1 MLDLSKN
8 DPAKISEAG
17 FEFNVVMPDG
27 TETEATVKVR
37 GKNSKKSVAFERK
50 MYTEYA
56 ARQEANVR
64 RGKKEETL
72 KIEEL
77 EERESQRAANR
88 VISWKGLGKDGVE
101 IPFSESA
108 AFDLMLEY
116 PFLRAQVM
124 EESDNLQNFRFD

>member
-17 FEFNVVMPDG
+17 FEFNVVLPDG
-27 TETEATVKVR
+27 TETEAVVKVR
-37 GKNSKKSVAFERK
+37 GKNSKKAVAFERK

-88 VISWKGLGKDGVE
+88 IISWKGLGKDGVE
-101 IPFSESA
+101 IPFSEDA
-108 AFDLMLEY
+108 AFDLMMEY

>member
-17 FEFNVVMPDG
+17 FEFNVVLPDG
-27 TETEATVKVR
+27 TETEAVVKVR
-37 GKNSKKSVAFERK
+37 GKNSKKAVAFERK
-50 MYTEYA
+50 MYTEYT
-56 ARQEANVR
+56 ARQEANIR

-88 VISWKGLGKDGVE
+88 IISWKGLGKDGVE
-101 IPFSESA
+101 IPFSEDA
-108 AFDLMLEY
+108 AFDLMMEY

-124 EESDNLQNFRFD
+124 EESDNLQNFPFN